1 MAIRLSRRHL
11 LRTTGAAVVGASLAS
26 AAACASEEGGAP
38 GGTDATDG
46 APEETFTEPTT
57 QISGDLTIL
66 MWSHFVPAHDDWFA
80 GFVDRWAERTG
91 VNVRV
96 DHIDVADIPARIAAE
111 IQAGQGHD
119 LLQYIAPCR
128 SSSPACWT

>member
-1 MAIRLSRRHL
+1 RRDL
-11 LRTTGAAVVGASLAS
+11 RRTTGAAVVGASRAS
-26 AAACASEEGGAP
+26 VAACASEEGGAR
-38 GGTDATDG
+38 GGGDTTDG
-46 APEETFTEPTT
+46 APEETFSEPTT

-96 DHIDVADIPARIAAE
+96 DHIDVAAPPARIAAE
-111 IQAGQGHD
+111 IQAGPGHD
-119 LLQYIAPCR
+119 PLQPIAPR
-128 SSSPACWT
+128 HAP